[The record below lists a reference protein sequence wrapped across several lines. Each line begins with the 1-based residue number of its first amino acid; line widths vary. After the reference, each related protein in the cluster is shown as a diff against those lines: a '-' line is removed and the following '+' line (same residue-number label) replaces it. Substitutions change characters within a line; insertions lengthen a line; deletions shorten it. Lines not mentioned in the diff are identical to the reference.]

1 MIRKLAAGPQPSR
14 LRDIFDRTSV
24 EVGVHLNA
32 PPLPGVN
39 VQPQQVERLDEAR
52 RRRMTLP
59 SIQVPVHVPVIIPP
73 AAAPAASA
81 SWSPADGLALAHA
94 GAPPSLAASATLA
107 SRWWSSRIG
116 MIMAVVTAAMAG
128 AAAALLHSS
137 LL

>member
-39 VQPQQVERLDEAR
+39 VQQQQVKRLDEAR

-59 SIQVPVHVPVIIPP
+59 SRQVPVIAPP
-73 AAAPAASA
+73 AAALAASA
-81 SWSPADGLALAHA
+81 AWAPADGLAVA
-94 GAPPSLAASATLA
+94 GAGTSAAPALAASVTLA

-116 MIMAVVTAAMAG
+116 MTMAVLTVAIAG